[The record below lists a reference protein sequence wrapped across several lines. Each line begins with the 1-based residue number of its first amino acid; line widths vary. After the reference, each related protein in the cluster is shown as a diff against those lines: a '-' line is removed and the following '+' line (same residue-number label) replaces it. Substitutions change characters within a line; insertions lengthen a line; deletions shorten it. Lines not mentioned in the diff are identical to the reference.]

1 MFLNLK
7 TKSAMM
13 LSKLFY
19 QTSKTFLFL
28 LVLSLGACVSKS
40 SEEDVSVICN
50 PNSASG
56 YDASQKMPEMT
67 FDCNQHDFGRLTPGE
82 TISYSFHF
90 KNTGN
95 ADLVIS
101 GCVASCGCTVASYPK
116 EHIAPGEDGYVTV
129 SFASSGK
136 NGQQVQEVTLH
147 SNAQPSTAKLRI
159 LAQVGR

>member
-1 MFLNLK
+1 MLVVMSSNFSTFIHKTAILSSCLLAFL
-7 TKSAMM
+7 M
-13 LSKLFY
+13 
-19 QTSKTFLFL
+19 
-28 LVLSLGACVSKS
+28 VSCGSNAS
-40 SEEDVSVICN
+40 SEDVSVICN
-50 PNSASG
+50 PNSAAG
-56 YDASQKMPEMT
+56 FDESQKMPVMS

-101 GCVASCGCTVASYPK
+101 GCEASCGCTVASYPK
-116 EHIAPGEDGYVTV
+116 EHIAPGEEAYVTV
-129 SFASSGK
+129 SFASAGK
-136 NGQQVQEVTLH
+136 NGQQVQEVKVH

>member
-1 MFLNLK
+1 M
-7 TKSAMM
+7 
-13 LSKLFY
+13 KLLY
-19 QTSKTFLFL
+19 YSLIC
-28 LVLSLGACVSKS
+28 LVVVAFASCGSPNQ
-40 SEEDVSVICN
+40 EDVSVIRN

-56 YDASQKMPEMT
+56 FDSSQQMPSLL

-101 GCVASCGCTVASYPK
+101 GCEASCGCTVANYPH
-116 EHIAPGEDGYVTV
+116 EHIAPGADGYVTV
-129 SFASSGK
+129 SFASAGK
-136 NGQQVQEVTLH
+136 NGQQVQEVVVH
-147 SNAQPSTAKLRI
+147 SNAQPSSQTLRI